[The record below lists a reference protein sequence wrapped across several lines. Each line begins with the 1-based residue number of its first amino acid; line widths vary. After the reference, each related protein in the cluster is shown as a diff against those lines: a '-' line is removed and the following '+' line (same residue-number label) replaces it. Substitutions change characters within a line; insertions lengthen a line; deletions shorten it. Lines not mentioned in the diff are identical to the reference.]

1 MKEVLKEVDKVGGA
15 VAAKWE
21 LPLEKGK
28 YDEIVFNERGLCSG
42 KRKRKF
48 EVEKVKLVGII
59 VDNTLNFDHH

>member
-15 VAAKWE
+15 VAAKGE

-28 YDEIVFNERGLCSG
+28 YDEIVFNEGGLCSG

-48 EVEKVKLVGII
+48 EVEKVK
-59 VDNTLNFDHH
+59 